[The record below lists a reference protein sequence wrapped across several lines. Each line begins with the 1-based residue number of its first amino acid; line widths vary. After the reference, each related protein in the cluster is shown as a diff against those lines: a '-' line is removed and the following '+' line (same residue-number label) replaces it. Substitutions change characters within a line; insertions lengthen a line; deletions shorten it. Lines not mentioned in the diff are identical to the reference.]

1 MFSKRRNEYLAGGL
15 LLALVATAVVSI
27 ATNPIAAD
35 SFRTGAM
42 NVLEDI
48 NGDRSGFLIGTSF
61 DIISNFV
68 GLALAVALYVVFG
81 RHESTL
87 AILGTAGFLVASVVF
102 LVNDMVLL
110 SLGSLSQ
117 QFFAASG
124 AQADYVLAS
133 AGAITPMLDTALPMG
148 ATAMGIGVFC
158 YGLLVVVTGAI
169 PRWIGAVG
177 ILAGIVAPFGWLLFA
192 NGELVLISFIGLLIA
207 LLFALF
213 SGLWLIVR
221 GTTEAAA

>member
-1 MFSKRRNEYLAGGL
+1 
-15 LLALVATAVVSI
+15 
-27 ATNPIAAD
+27 
-35 SFRTGAM
+35 
-42 NVLEDI
+42 
-48 NGDRSGFLIGTSF
+48 
-61 DIISNFV
+61 
-68 GLALAVALYVVFG
+68 
-81 RHESTL
+81 
-87 AILGTAGFLVASVVF
+87 
-102 LVNDMVLL
+102 
-110 SLGSLSQ
+110 
-117 QFFAASG
+117 
-124 AQADYVLAS
+124 
-133 AGAITPMLDTALPMG
+133 MLDTALPMG

>member
-15 LLALVATAVVSI
+15 LLALVAAAVGSI
-27 ATNPIAAD
+27 ATSPIGID

-48 NGDRSGFLIGTSF
+48 DGHRNLFFIGTSL
-61 DIISNFV
+61 DIVSNFV
-68 GLALAVALYVVFG
+68 GVALAVMLYAVFR
-81 RHESTL
+81 RHEGTL
-87 AILGTAGFLVASVVF
+87 AILGTVGFLTAGIVF
-102 LVNDMVLL
+102 LVGDMLLL

-133 AGAITPMLDTALPMG
+133 AGAITPMLDTAFPMG

-169 PRWIGAVG
+169 PRWIGAVA

-213 SGLWLIVR
+213 SGLWLIIR

>member
-15 LLALVATAVVSI
+15 LLALVAATVGSI
-27 ATNPIAAD
+27 ATSPIAVD
-35 SFRTGAM
+35 SFRSGAI

-48 NGDRSGFLIGTSF
+48 NGDRDLFFISTSL
-61 DIISNFV
+61 DIVGNFV
-68 GLALAVALYVVFG
+68 AVILAVALYAVFR

-87 AILGTAGFLVASVVF
+87 AILGTVGFLTASIVF
-102 LVNDMVLL
+102 MVSDMLLL
-110 SLGSLSQ
+110 SLASLSQ

-133 AGAITPMLDTALPMG
+133 AGAITPMLDTAIPMG
-148 ATAMGIGVFC
+148 ATGAGIGLFC
-158 YGLLVVVTGAI
+158 YGLLAVVTGAI
-169 PRWIGAVG
+169 PRWIGAFG
-177 ILAGIVAPFGWLLFA
+177 ILGGVVAPFGWLLFA
-192 NGELVLISFIGLLIA
+192 NGELVLISYIGLMIG